1 MSKEIFFVPLGKLG
15 KPYRFNGD
23 IKFLPYNIETK
34 ISLQNKSIYLGD
46 DLRNIKKYFVEGY
59 NKKRKILKIEGV
71 NSRELAVTFSK
82 KKLFIDREYLPKISD
97 DSYYLIDL
105 IGCDVFEKNNIRVGI
120 VQDVLNLPAN
130 DVLVVK
136 KDNKE
141 FLIPLIDDV
150 VKFIDINKK
159 IIKVIIL
166 PGLI

>member
-1 MSKEIFFVPLGKLG
+1 ME
-15 KPYRFNGD
+15 
-23 IKFLPYNIETK
+23 

-71 NSRELAVTFSK
+71 NSRELAVAFSK
-82 KKLFIDREYLPKISD
+82 KKLFIDRENLPKISE

-105 IGCDVFEKNNIRVGI
+105 IGCDVFEKNNIKVGI

-136 KDNKE
+136 KENKE
-141 FLIPLIDDV
+141 LLIPLIDDV

>member
-15 KPYRFNGD
+15 KPHRFNGD

-34 ISLQNKSIYLGD
+34 ISLQNKNVYLGD

-59 NKKRKILKIEGV
+59 NKNRKILKIKGV
-71 NSRELAVTFSK
+71 NSRELAVAFSK

-105 IGCDVFEKNNIRVGI
+105 IGCDVFEKNNIKVGI

-136 KDNKE
+136 KENKE
-141 FLIPLIDDV
+141 LLIPLIDDV